1 MYFDF
6 EDRHPE
12 TPTLDTAMSR
22 REALVLS
29 VAVHLLLLV
38 FLFFAPDLAWVQ
50 ALNEQSAEAVAA
62 RVARLEAERQ
72 QQQQAP
78 RFVFVQPRIDTPA
91 PAPPARA
98 DLSDM
103 DRQARTVE
111 RPAAPTNS
119 LPFARGNS
127 SERVEATPEMR
138 ARGQGPRPEP
148 AAPGEGAAAGERADA
163 ARASNTNGPGFE
175 VPGRAET
182 RANQT
187 GRPGVGGGNL
197 GDALRNLQQYVQNQ
211 SFDNPGGGD
220 SAFGPAIQFDTKGVE
235 FGPWVR
241 RFIAQ
246 VKRNWF
252 IPYAAMSMHGHVV
265 LTFNVHR
272 DGRITD
278 LRVVKPAGVQAF
290 DNAAFNA
297 LAASNP
303 TQALPREY
311 PDDRAFF
318 TVTFYYNE
326 AVPSQ

>member
-12 TPTLDTAMSR
+12 TPTLDTAMTR
-22 REALVLS
+22 REAFVLS
-29 VAVHLLLLV
+29 VAVHVALLA
-38 FLFFAPDLAWVQ
+38 FLYFAPELPWIQ
-50 ALNEQSAEAVAA
+50 TLNEQSAEAVAA
-62 RVARLEAERQ
+62 RMARLEAERA
-72 QQQQAP
+72 QAQEQTP

-91 PAPPARA
+91 PAPPPRA

-111 RPAAPTNS
+111 RAPNQTNA

-127 SERVEATPEMR
+127 AERVEATPEMR
-138 ARGQGPRPEP
+138 ARGQGPGPEP
-148 AAPGEGAAAGERADA
+148 AEAGEEARGAHGDA
-163 ARASNTNGPGFE
+163 ARASNSNGPGFAT
-175 VPGRAET
+175 PAPAET
-182 RANQT
+182 RAARNSRQ
-187 GRPGVGGGNL
+187 GVGGGSL

-220 SAFGPAIQFDTKGVE
+220 SAYGPAIQFDTKGVE

-278 LRVVKPAGVQAF
+278 LRIVKPAGVQAF